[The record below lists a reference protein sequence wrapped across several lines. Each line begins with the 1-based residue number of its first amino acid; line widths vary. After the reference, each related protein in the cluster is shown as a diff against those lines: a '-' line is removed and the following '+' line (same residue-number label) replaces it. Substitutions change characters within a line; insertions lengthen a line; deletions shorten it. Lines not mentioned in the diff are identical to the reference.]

1 MWVTIIAGL
10 IEVFGPVLADWL
22 KAFLA
27 HLFTRAAA
35 ELPAPETFGG
45 ADNADKAHSALCSK
59 ALDLLPRRAVGRRL
73 LVRAMRRHGPSPGPD
88 AMEEMKELAEIAA
101 EE

>member
-45 ADNADKAHSALCSK
+45 ADKAHSALCGK
-59 ALDLLPRRAVGRRL
+59 ALDLLPRRAVLRRL
-73 LVRAMRRHGPSPGPD
+73 LVREIRRAGPTPAAAALD
-88 AMEEMKELAEIAA
+88 ELRELAGLAA